1 MHVFFINK
9 YQTEF
14 TESIDKTYI
23 YIYIFFKHGLLN
35 FHDTFPYLYT
45 VAEAEPKSQA
55 SLQSHLLSPDSPKP
69 REMLITN
76 FSNTYLKTVLNP
88 FATQNNMLRASK
100 ANQPHNYNTKYNI
113 LQAITHYF

>member
-14 TESIDKTYI
+14 TESINKTYI
-23 YIYIFFKHGLLN
+23 DIFLKYGLLN

-45 VAEAEPKSQA
+45 VSGSEPKSQA

-69 REMLITN
+69 REILITN
-76 FSNTYLKTVLNP
+76 FFFPILSLKL
-88 FATQNNMLRASK
+88 S
-100 ANQPHNYNTKYNI
+100 
-113 LQAITHYF
+113 